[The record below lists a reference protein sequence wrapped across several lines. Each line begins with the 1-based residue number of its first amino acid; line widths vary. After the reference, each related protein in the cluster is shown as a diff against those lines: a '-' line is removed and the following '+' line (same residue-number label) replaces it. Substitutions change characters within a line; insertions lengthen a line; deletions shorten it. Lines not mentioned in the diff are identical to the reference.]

1 MTAAP
6 VALSQLAQPPE
17 INGSPAPASPPVP
30 AATQAP
36 VSATPPPPA
45 PPRTPSVNLIL
56 NPLSGPIAVGA
67 TFQVPVVLTGGA
79 DIASVPL
86 KIKFDPAK
94 LTLVNVD
101 QGDFLG
107 RDGKPPALLH
117 IDDGAGLI
125 TINNSRPPGAPGMS
139 GAGVV
144 CVLSFQGKA
153 TGDSAIAIAGSGVTT
168 SAMQS
173 VSAAQTQITVQ
184 VR

>member
-1 MTAAP
+1 
-6 VALSQLAQPPE
+6 
-17 INGSPAPASPPVP
+17 
-30 AATQAP
+30 
-36 VSATPPPPA
+36 
-45 PPRTPSVNLIL
+45 VNLIL
-56 NPLSGPIAVGA
+56 NPLSGPVAVGA

-86 KIKFDPAK
+86 KIKYDPTK
-94 LTLVNVD
+94 LSLVNVD
-101 QGDFLG
+101 QGDFLS

-153 TGDSAIAIAGSGVTT
+153 AGDSAIAIAGSGVTT
-168 SAMQS
+168 SAMQP